1 MHSYDTFHLAPT
13 SVTLSTP
20 KNRGKERKDSKDES
34 DESAKIAW
42 AAKILSDYTRQKRRE
57 SYHDHVEQDI
67 EEIRDST
74 QGEEETE
81 DEEGDTFYQMCY
93 MPIVLACIL
102 LGASLIGLVIYFV
115 EDKPVVTTD
124 NPVDERVT
132 EAAN

>member
-1 MHSYDTFHLAPT
+1 MYNYNSNHLAP
-13 SVTLSTP
+13 SSISPSTP
-20 KNRGKERKDSKDES
+20 RIKVTNDI
-34 DESAKIAW
+34 DESAKVAW
-42 AAKILSDYTRQKRRE
+42 AAQILSDYTRQMRRE
-57 SYHDHVEQDI
+57 SYHDYYEQDI
-67 EEIRDST
+67 EEIRDSSR
-74 QGEEETE
+74 GEEETE
-81 DEEGDTFYQMCY
+81 EEEGDTFYQMCY

>member
-42 AAKILSDYTRQKRRE
+42 AAKILSDYTRQKRLEHNEIE
-57 SYHDHVEQDI
+57 S
-67 EEIRDST
+67 EEIGDST

-81 DEEGDTFYQMCY
+81 GEEGDTFYQMCY

>member
-1 MHSYDTFHLAPT
+1 MYNYNSNHLAP
-13 SVTLSTP
+13 SSISPSIPRIRVS
-20 KNRGKERKDSKDES
+20 NEI
-34 DESAKIAW
+34 DESAKVAW
-42 AAKILSDYTRQKRRE
+42 AAQILSDYTRQMRRE

-102 LGASLIGLVIYFV
+102 IGALMIGVVIYFV
-115 EDKPVVTTD
+115 EDNPAVTTD
-124 NPVDERVT
+124 NPVNE
-132 EAAN
+132 